1 MRRHFSSLR
10 RYRHIA
16 FIAASSIRI
25 TRINSICVLHGTTQT
40 AIVRVMAHL
49 TVSVE
54 YGIHCLLW
62 LVGSGD
68 KPLSSRDLA
77 ELQGISPS
85 FVAKIFPKLERA
97 GIVQASEGAGGGY
110 VLAKAPE
117 QISFLDIVD
126 AIEGDKPL
134 FDCQDVRLR
143 CQLFGARPPTW
154 AAKGTCAVHAVML
167 RAEKAMRDA
176 LADQTLADVAQ
187 RFGRAAPAAFFGEV
201 QDWISDRVKDRPRR
215 SDPPDGPNKPPKR
228 QQRKSKRAG
237 GT

>member
-1 MRRHFSSLR
+1 
-10 RYRHIA
+10 
-16 FIAASSIRI
+16 
-25 TRINSICVLHGTTQT
+25 
-40 AIVRVMAHL
+40 MAHV

-68 KPLSSRDLA
+68 TPLSSRDLA

-97 GIVQASEGAGGGY
+97 GIVEASEGAGGGY
-110 VLAKAPE
+110 VLARSPA

-134 FDCQDVRLR
+134 FDCQDVRWR
-143 CQLFGARPPTW
+143 CPLFGATPPTW
-154 AAKGTCAVHAVML
+154 ATKGTCAVHAVML

-176 LADQTLADVAQ
+176 LAEQTLGDVAQ
-187 RFGRAAPAAFFGEV
+187 RFGHAAPAAFFAEV

-215 SDPPDGPNKPPKR
+215 SDRSDRPGKPSKR
-228 QQRKSKRAG
+228 RRRKLKRAG

>member
-1 MRRHFSSLR
+1 
-10 RYRHIA
+10 
-16 FIAASSIRI
+16 
-25 TRINSICVLHGTTQT
+25 
-40 AIVRVMAHL
+40 MAHV

-85 FVAKIFPKLERA
+85 FVAKIFPKLEKA
-97 GIVQASEGAGGGY
+97 GIVQASEGARGGY
-110 VLAKAPE
+110 VLARAPK

-176 LADQTLADVAQ
+176 LAEQTLADVAQ
-187 RFGRAAPAAFFGEV
+187 RFGRVAPAAFFGDV
-201 QDWISDRVKDRPRR
+201 QDWISDRVRDRPRR
-215 SDPPDGPNKPPKR
+215 SDPTDDPNKSPKR
-228 QQRKSKRAG
+228 RPRRSKREG
-237 GT
+237 GP

>member
-1 MRRHFSSLR
+1 
-10 RYRHIA
+10 
-16 FIAASSIRI
+16 
-25 TRINSICVLHGTTQT
+25 
-40 AIVRVMAHL
+40 MAHV

-85 FVAKIFPKLERA
+85 FVAKIFPKLEKA
-97 GIVQASEGAGGGY
+97 GIVQASEGARGGY

-154 AAKGTCAVHAVML
+154 ASKGTCAVHAVML

-176 LADQTLADVAQ
+176 LAEQSLADVAQ

-201 QDWISDRVKDRPRR
+201 QDWVSDRVKDRSRR
-215 SDPPDGPNKPPKR
+215 SDRTDGPDKPSPR
-228 QQRKSKRAG
+228 QRRKSKREG
-237 GT
+237 RT